1 MSQNATDF
9 RKSAEPIYALRVNRV
24 VPLPA
29 FASGQQHD
37 VTGYRIVPA
46 DLLSQTQLAPLRP

>member
-1 MSQNATDF
+1 MLQIF
-9 RKSAEPIYALRVNRV
+9 EKVPEPIYALRVNRV

-37 VTGYRIVPA
+37 FTGYRIVPA
-46 DLLSQTQLAPLRP
+46 DLLSQTQLARLKP